1 MLFHA
6 PVTNGLQS
14 HTLSTKQILN
24 VTALQL
30 RASTDWSHI
39 LYLPFR
45 LLWLQQDWSPH
56 GSLSLTLTPVCSCH
70 IASWACPLL
79 SNQILSSLQN
89 ISPGLPPLTL
99 LTHLDH
105 WASLVFITDSPYP
118 LQWFVQK
125 QYEWCTSFPS
135 SLLQCEHWSS
145 ACFFLAPSR
154 AQAIH
159 N

>member
-1 MLFHA
+1 MLLHA

-56 GSLSLTLTPVCSCH
+56 GSRSLTLTPVCSCH
-70 IASWACPLL
+70 IPSWACPLL

-89 ISPGLPPLTL
+89 TSPVLLPLTL

-105 WASLVFITDSPYP
+105 WASLVFTTDSPDITGH
-118 LQWFVQK
+118 K
-125 QYEWCTSFPS
+125 QYEWWASFPS
-135 SLLQCEHWSS
+135 NLSRCEHLSS
-145 ACFFLAPSR
+145 ACVFLSPSR
-154 AQAIH
+154 AQATH